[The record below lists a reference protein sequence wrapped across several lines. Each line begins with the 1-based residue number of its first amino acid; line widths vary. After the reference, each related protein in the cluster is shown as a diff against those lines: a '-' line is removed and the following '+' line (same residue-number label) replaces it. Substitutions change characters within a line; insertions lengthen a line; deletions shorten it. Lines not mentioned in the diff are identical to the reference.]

1 MSQPILTHS
10 YYSDFFAAKGYDF
23 LKQIADQFVIPDNL
37 VIFSVMHCY
46 EGSLPY
52 INVLAEIADKLVF
65 IPKSATALC
74 NQDITT
80 TIEQLPR
87 CHVVNKEGQ
96 QYGKEQLKD
105 PAIAEHLIR
114 AHLKADSQFLILDH
128 GGYFAH
134 AIEHISTTFQEQ
146 CLGITELTANG
157 LYKYLNRQLD
167 KPLVTVSHLS
177 IKAPADYEA
186 SECIVHY
193 SDQILREEFGLKLNN
208 DEFLKIG
215 VIGAGNLGQ
224 GVIKYLKGK
233 AISQILV
240 ADTDPRRLTH
250 FPRNG
255 VQVSSIERLI
265 NECNM
270 IFCCTGNGAL
280 PSKLLD
286 NLNDSLFISTVTSA
300 DDELNLPQLIADGTL
315 TEVGG
320 NRLIREYHT
329 RRGQSLYL
337 LAGGES
343 ANTPFKTG
351 MGDPTLYLFEAAH
364 MLAGL
369 QLATEARPFK
379 QGIQALNE
387 EDEKRIAE
395 QWLRHFYRYE

>member
-1 MSQPILTHS
+1 MSQPILTHT

-23 LKQIADQFVIPDNL
+23 LKQIADQFTVPKNL

-52 INVLAEIADKLVF
+52 INVLAEVADKLVF

-74 NQDITT
+74 NQDITN
-80 TIEQLPR
+80 TIRQLPH
-87 CHVVNKEGQ
+87 CHVIGKDCNC
-96 QYGKEQLKD
+96 GKEQLKD
-105 PAIAEHLIR
+105 PETAEHLIR
-114 AHLKADSQFLILDH
+114 SHLDSDSQFLILDH

-134 AIEHISTTFQEQ
+134 AIEHICETFPDQ

-167 KPLVTVSHLS
+167 RPLVTVSHLS

-224 GVIKYLKGK
+224 GVIKHLKGK

-240 ADTDPRRLTH
+240 ADMDPRRLTH

-255 VQVSSIERLI
+255 VQVGSIERMVT
-265 NECNM
+265 ECNM

-280 PSKLLD
+280 PSELLD
-286 NLNDSLFISTVTSA
+286 NLSDSLFIATVTSA
-300 DDELNLPQLIADGTL
+300 DDELKLPQLIASGTL

-320 NRLIREYHT
+320 NRLVREYRT
-329 RRGQSLYL
+329 RNGQSLYL

-369 QLATEARPFK
+369 QIATRSQPFK
-379 QGIQALNE
+379 PGIQALCE
-387 EDEKRIAE
+387 DDEKHIAE
-395 QWLRHFYRYE
+395 KWLRHFYRYH